1 MLDSFYFIDMV
12 YKVEGGFIMNVN
24 RSFEEMLKSIL
35 LDTEDTFETTEEK
48 YEKAKKK
55 LEKLNVQ
62 SPELL
67 FDHIK
72 IGEQR
77 GVVERKIKLFQ
88 ARLNA
93 LTACEA
99 YFELLAEEYSIETS
113 KLNTT
118 ISQLEDDLNSKN

>member
-1 MLDSFYFIDMV
+1 
-12 YKVEGGFIMNVN
+12 MNVN
-24 RSFEEMLKSIL
+24 RSFEEMFKSIL
-35 LDTEDTFETTEEK
+35 LDTEEHKGTIEEQ
-48 YEKAKKK
+48 YENAKIK
-55 LEKLNVQ
+55 LEEINIQ

-77 GVVERKIKLFQ
+77 GIVERKIKLFQ

-93 LTACEA
+93 LSACEV

-113 KLNTT
+113 KLNSS
-118 ISQLEDDLNSKN
+118 ISQLEQDLNIKNKK